1 MRVPQPKGGPS
12 AFTLVEVL
20 IVMVILAIAAAI
32 VIPSI
37 GTAADSQA
45 ISAAR
50 ILGSDLEVARSL
62 ALTTQQPHSLVFST
76 DLQSYKVV
84 ANYGGGGYAAA
95 VAVPHPVVAGERLD
109 VCLADAN
116 GMGSVSVLAASF
128 GGISYVTFNSQGEPS
143 SAGTVLL
150 RAGGTQM
157 TVSVSALTGTVAVTR
172 TAG

>member
-1 MRVPQPKGGPS
+1 MRAPRQTYSPA

-45 ISAAR
+45 TSAAR
-50 ILGSDLEVARSL
+50 VLGSDLEVARSL
-62 ALTTQQPHSLVFST
+62 ALTTQQTHSLVFSP

-84 ANYGGGGYAAA
+84 ANYGGGSYASV
-95 VAVPHPVVAGERLD
+95 VAVPHPVVAGERLE

-116 GMGSVSVLAASF
+116 GMGSVNVLAASF
-128 GGISYVTFNSQGEPS
+128 GGVSYVTFNSQGEPS

-157 TVSVSALTGTVAVTR
+157 TVSVSALTGAVSVTR